1 MSYRHGIY
9 GSEVPTSILPPVR
22 CNTGLIVAFGTAPI
36 NQLENPKEAVDK
48 PILAYSFAE
57 AVKALGYSP
66 EFDKYTLCE
75 VMKVCFG
82 LYGVAPVVLINVM
95 DTSGNIE
102 LYEEFITLEQG
113 KSKLKYSGVLPK
125 TLVVKNEKGDQ
136 AYIQGTDYAHAFDHM
151 GYSVISRISSGK
163 IVENARLKIEYTS
176 LDPYDVGSEEIIGGI
191 NIYTHQ
197 ATGLELLNE
206 IYPRF
211 GLIPGQIIAP
221 RFSYDAEIGHLMAVK
236 SGTVSDIFKAEALT
250 DIPTNLTQ
258 RSKLG
263 PIDVKSNNYKHASE
277 WKKTNNWILETQ
289 TVCWPMV
296 KLGDDIYHY
305 STHLAAL
312 TCLLDSQNADI
323 PCRSP
328 SNKMLKISSAVLKDG
343 TEVWNNLGAVNY
355 LNSQGIVTAYNKNG
369 WKTWGNRTAAYPST
383 TDPKDSFRACR
394 RMFNWVLNTL
404 TETYWSKIDDPANKR
419 LIQSVVTSANIWLN
433 GLTANE
439 SIAGG
444 RVIFIEK
451 ENPMTDLM
459 DGILRFHVFLTPF
472 SPAREIDF
480 IMEYDPNYLNNLFS
494 SSAS

>member
-22 CNTGLIVAFGTAPI
+22 SNTGLIVAFGTAPI
-36 NQLENPKEAVDK
+36 NQLKHPEKAVNT

-82 LYGVAPVVLINVM
+82 LYGVAPIVLINVM
-95 DTSGNIE
+95 GAHSHYVDLSTSVLLEPDTGVMLGSRGILPPTINAK
-102 LYEEFITLEQG
+102 YEDKE
-113 KSKLKYSGVLPK
+113 
-125 TLVVKNEKGDQ
+125 
-136 AYIQGTDYAHAFDHM
+136 YIQGVDYTHDFDSA
-151 GYSVISRISSGK
+151 GRSVITRTPSGKMPANKRIS
-163 IVENARLKIEYTS
+163 IRCQY
-176 LDPYDVGSEEIIGGI
+176 LDPTRVHGKDIIGGVDSSS
-191 NIYTHQ
+191 HK

-221 RFSYDAEIGHLMAVK
+221 KFSADVKVSQLMAIK
-236 SGTVSDIFKAEALT
+236 SDAVSDIFKAEALI
-250 DIPTNLTQ
+250 DIPTNQYGVYNYKNATEW
-258 RSKLG
+258 K
-263 PIDVKSNNYKHASE
+263 KSNNWVSK
-277 WKKTNNWILETQ
+277 TQ

-328 SNKMLKISSAVLKDG
+328 SNKMLKISSAVLKNG
-343 TEVWNNLGAVNY
+343 TEVWNNLGAANY